1 MQAFG
6 AMAGSRE
13 EIGQRRPTP
22 IRFWI
27 GLLEDRFRSFRPT
40 GQHESRLSRFPDA
53 FRRFLH
59 FNDMKPI
66 IARCSSIVRLAR
78 RLDLDVDTMSGNVGL
93 KKSIIPEPGTGVLV
107 GMGLTI
113 ATTARRRRA
122 IFTSFRAI

>member
-1 MQAFG
+1 
-6 AMAGSRE
+6 
-13 EIGQRRPTP
+13 
-22 IRFWI
+22 
-27 GLLEDRFRSFRPT
+27 
-40 GQHESRLSRFPDA
+40 
-53 FRRFLH
+53 
-59 FNDMKPI
+59 MKPI

-78 RLDLDVDTMSGNVGL
+78 RLDLDVDTLSGNVGL